1 MNEEK
6 VLENTRF
13 FVKKLLE
20 GEGTGHDWWHIE
32 RVTNLAK
39 SIAEKEGAN
48 LFICQMAALLHDIAD
63 EKLNES
69 EEAGLELVRE
79 WLNKQQIDET
89 IKNQILEIVRTI
101 SFKGGHGPKLTTLEA
116 KVVQDADRLDAIGAI
131 GIARCFTYAGAK
143 GHLMYDPHLPPRES
157 MSKEEYRHGESTAI
171 NHFYEKLLKLKDLM
185 NTDEGY
191 RLAEERH
198 RFMED
203 YLRQFFSEW
212 DGSMFK

>member
-69 EEAGLELVRE
+69 EEAGLELVCE

>member
-1 MNEEK
+1 M
-6 VLENTRF
+6 
-13 FVKKLLE
+13 
-20 GEGTGHDWWHIE
+20 
-32 RVTNLAK
+32 TNLAK

>member
-1 MNEEK
+1 MSEEK